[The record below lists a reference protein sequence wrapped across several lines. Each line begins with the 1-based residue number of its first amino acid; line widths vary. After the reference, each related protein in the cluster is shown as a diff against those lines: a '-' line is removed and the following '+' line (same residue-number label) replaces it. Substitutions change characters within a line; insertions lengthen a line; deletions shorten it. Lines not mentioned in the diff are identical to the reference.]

1 MEIIVV
7 TFASLLAGFIDAIVG
22 GGGLILLPALFA
34 AYVSVSA
41 TLLIG
46 TSKGA
51 AVFGTAIAAYRYGF
65 KISLDWQ
72 VIIPATICAAVGSL
86 GGAYLVTIMD
96 PDLLRRFLPLILFA
110 VLIYTLV
117 NKKLGSTH
125 NPKQDK
131 QSLIIACLIG
141 LVIGVYDGFFG
152 PGTGSFFIFLLVRC
166 LKYDFLHASAY
177 AKILNL
183 ATNISALGLL
193 TLKGFVWWQLVIP
206 LAIAN
211 IVGSILGVYIA
222 MRYGAG
228 FIRWVFILVVTSLI
242 LKTSFDAYF

>member
-7 TFASLLAGFIDAIVG
+7 TLASMLAGFVDAIVG

-34 AYVSVSA
+34 SYVSVSA

-51 AVFGTAIAAYRYGF
+51 AVFGTTIAAYRYGF
-65 KISLDWQ
+65 KIALDWQ
-72 VIIPATICAAVGSL
+72 VIIPAIICAAIGSFI
-86 GGAYLVTIMD
+86 GAYLVTIIS
-96 PDLLRRFLPLILFA
+96 PDLLRRLLPLILVV
-110 VLIYTLV
+110 VLIYTLA

-125 NPKQDK
+125 NPQTDTK
-131 QSLIIACLIG
+131 SLVIACLIG
-141 LVIGVYDGFFG
+141 LVIGCYDGFFG

-183 ATNISALGLL
+183 ATNISALSLL
-193 TLKGFVWWQLVIP
+193 TLKGFVWWKLVVP

-211 IVGSILGVYIA
+211 IIGSILGVHIA
-222 MRYGAG
+222 MRYGTS
-228 FIRWVFILVVTSLI
+228 FVRWVFIIVVTSLI